1 MLCFV
6 SNCSAYLFDLADNT
20 IIGIGAKTA
29 EEWRFQTLG
38 SVLGAYLFDLADNT
52 IIGIGAKT
60 AEEWRFQ
67 TLGSVLGFTAFTL
80 WTIAKSNSSGGP
92 HSSTS

>member
-38 SVLGAYLFDLADNT
+38 SVLGAISTRIVLRKKHGTWLTSTGTVTSVATIPFD
-52 IIGIGAKT
+52 
-60 AEEWRFQ
+60 
-67 TLGSVLGFTAFTL
+67 TLHL
-80 WTIAKSNSSGGP
+80 SGMMLQRP
-92 HSSTS
+92 WPSLR